1 MDKTIIDLTNKR
13 YLRMILKEAI
23 SEKMDKLLK
32 RNEKI
37 IHSKTYQ
44 KKIISNLRD
53 NDFLS
58 MEIELKNNKKAINE
72 LMSLLNQL

>member
-53 NDFLS
+53 NNFLS
-58 MEIELKNNKKAINE
+58 MEIELKNNKKAIKE

>member
-13 YLRMILKEAI
+13 YLRMILREAI
-23 SEKMDKLLK
+23 SEKIDKLLK